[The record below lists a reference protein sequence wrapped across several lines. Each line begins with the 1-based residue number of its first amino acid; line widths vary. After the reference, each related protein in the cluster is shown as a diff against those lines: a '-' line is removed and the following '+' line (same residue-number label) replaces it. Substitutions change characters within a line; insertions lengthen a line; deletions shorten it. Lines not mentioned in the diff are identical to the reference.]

1 MRIPL
6 LIRSLYRLK
15 WRKQAIKTEAHKA
28 NIIQFIKDNGESK
41 VSDIASAIGLKNDR
55 TRVLL
60 LIQIHDYLQL
70 SLLSSMD
77 IIEPQFLQSSH
88 SYSSLS
94 RFQLPHATP
103 SLCIAN
109 SFQVILS
116 SAGSK
121 RVCADPPPILFVM
134 YFPVLSKTNSTHP

>member
-28 NIIQFIKDNGESK
+28 NIIQFLKDNGESK

-60 LIQIHDYLQL
+60 L
-70 SLLSSMD
+70 SMP
-77 IIEPQFLQSSH
+77 E
-88 SYSSLS
+88 
-94 RFQLPHATP
+94 
-103 SLCIAN
+103 
-109 SFQVILS
+109 VIPL
-116 SAGSK
+116 GNNK
-121 RVCADPPPILFVM
+121 NRTYRL
-134 YFPVLSKTNSTHP
+134 K